1 MKIQVL
7 GSGCKNCDTLYEN
20 VSRALEKTQLTQTAL
35 LEKVNNIDYFIKM
48 GVFSTP
54 GLVMDGKLISSGK
67 VMTEEAVIELL
78 NSRKQEKVS
87 IIKE

>member
-20 VSRALEKTQLTQTAL
+20 VTRALEKTKLTKTCL
-35 LEKVNNIDYFIKM
+35 VEKVNDIDYFIKM

-78 NSRKQEKVS
+78 NSRKQEKV
-87 IIKE
+87 